1 MLKAILKIMKI
12 SNEFSSS
19 TIAKELNISETMVEI
34 YKEQLEQKGYIR
46 KISLSGC
53 SQEQCS
59 SCGCGCGCGSSKSLN
74 SISGWE
80 ITEKGLLVL
89 QK

>member
-34 YKEQLEQKGYIR
+34 YKEQLEQKGYIK
-46 KISLSGC
+46 KISLSGY
-53 SQEQCS
+53 SQDQCS
-59 SCGCGCGCGSSKSLN
+59 SCGCGCGSSKSLN

>member
-1 MLKAILKIMKI
+1 MLKAILKIMKN

-46 KISLSGC
+46 KLSLSGC

>member
-1 MLKAILKIMKI
+1 MLTAILKIMKN

-34 YKEQLEQKGYIR
+34 YKEQLEQKGYIK
-46 KISLSGC
+46 KISLSGR
-53 SQEQCS
+53 SQDQCS
-59 SCGCGCGCGSSKSLN
+59 SCGCGCGTSKSLN

-80 ITEKGLLVL
+80 ITEKGLLIL

>member
-1 MLKAILKIMKI
+1 MLKAILKIMKN

-34 YKEQLEQKGYIR
+34 YKEQLEQKGYIK

-59 SCGCGCGCGSSKSLN
+59 SCGCGSSKSLN

>member
-1 MLKAILKIMKI
+1 MLKAILKIMKN

-34 YKEQLEQKGYIR
+34 YKEQLEQKGYIK

-53 SQEQCS
+53 PQDQCS
-59 SCGCGCGCGSSKSLN
+59 SCGCGCGISKSLN

>member
-1 MLKAILKIMKI
+1 MLKAILKIMKN

-46 KISLSGC
+46 KLPLSGC

-59 SCGCGCGCGSSKSLN
+59 SCGCGCGSSKSLN

>member
-34 YKEQLEQKGYIR
+34 YKEQIEQKGSIR

-59 SCGCGCGCGSSKSLN
+59 SCGCGCGSSKSLN

>member
-1 MLKAILKIMKI
+1 MLKAILKIMKN

-53 SQEQCS
+53 SQEHCS
-59 SCGCGCGCGSSKSLN
+59 SCGCGCGSSKSLN

-80 ITEKGLLVL
+80 ITEKGFLVL

>member
-1 MLKAILKIMKI
+1 MLKAILKIMKN

-34 YKEQLEQKGYIR
+34 YKEQLEQKGYIK

-53 SQEQCS
+53 SQDQCL
-59 SCGCGCGCGSSKSLN
+59 SCGCGCGTSKSLN

-80 ITEKGLLVL
+80 ITEKGLLIL

>member
-1 MLKAILKIMKI
+1 MLKAILKIMKN

-46 KISLSGC
+46 KFSLSGC

-59 SCGCGCGCGSSKSLN
+59 SCGCGCGSSKSLN

>member
-1 MLKAILKIMKI
+1 MLKAILKIMKN

-34 YKEQLEQKGYIR
+34 YKEQLEQKGYIK
-46 KISLSGC
+46 KISLSSC

-59 SCGCGCGCGSSKSLN
+59 SCGCGCSKSLN

-80 ITEKGLLVL
+80 ITEKGLLAL
-89 QK
+89 KK